1 MAASDLVQ
9 KGTAV
14 HVGFG
19 GNTHTNLIMQT
30 ASEETGRASKR
41 TILSEQGAAATHII
55 VDPQRGLRLTGV
67 LKGSALATVRALKMG
82 DAVTVTQTRT
92 AGSVATA
99 YFIAAPVDI
108 EMAHD
113 EARVTIALTKQEAWT
128 HS

>member
-1 MAASDLVQ
+1 MAAGDLVQ

-30 ASEETGRASKR
+30 ASEETGRASKK
-41 TILSEQGAAATHII
+41 TIMSEQNAAATHII
-55 VDPQRGLRLTGV
+55 INPQRGLRLNGI

-92 AGSVATA
+92 AGAVATV

-108 EMAHD
+108 EMGA
-113 EARVTIALTKQEAWT
+113 EESRVTITLTKQEAWT